1 VFEKQRYWANSKLSE
16 PPSHYIRRQVMATFE
31 EDLAGMR
38 TYDLI
43 GAGSIM
49 FSTDYPHSDT
59 TYPNTRKVIA
69 EHFANVPDVD
79 RQAMLYGNAAKVY
92 GLS

>member
-1 VFEKQRYWANSKLSE
+1 VL
-16 PPSHYIRRQVMATFE
+16 ATFE

-43 GAGSIM
+43 GAENIM

-59 TYPNTRKVIA
+59 TFPNTRKIID
-69 EHFANVPDVD
+69 EHFANVPAAD
-79 RQAMLYGNAAKVY
+79 RRAMLYENAAKVY
-92 GLS
+92 GLSV